1 MTVGLGKRWAP
12 AWLVR
17 GRTGRGDPAVAM
29 AFACVVL
36 LLIIGSFFSRN
47 FLSPAYLLQQL
58 EVASFLGVIAAGA
71 MVVILLG
78 HIDLSVP
85 WTLTVGAMTAT
96 AAAANLPFGNAAA
109 ILAAVLVG
117 TVVGLVNGLG
127 AAVLRVPSMIF
138 TLGVNAVLDGIVV
151 LYTGGFAPRNAA
163 TPFMNWI
170 AVGRPVLNIPN
181 AVFVWVLISIIVAF
195 LLRRTSFGRY
205 VYATGNSEATVYLS
219 GINTRAVLIAAFII
233 SGIGNCLAGV
243 MLAGY
248 SGQAYQSMGDPY
260 LLPAIAAVVLGGTNV
275 LGGRGSYLGTV
286 AGVLLITLLGSML
299 SVMQIAEAGRQIAYG
314 AAIVLMLLVYGRS
327 PKGREPGGSG

>member
-1 MTVGLGKRWAP
+1 MGQELGMTRHRAP
-12 AWLVR
+12 AWLAWR
-17 GRTGRGDPAVAM
+17 RRLRIDPPVLM
-29 AFACVVL
+29 AFACIAL
-36 LLIIGSFFSRN
+36 LLIVGSFFSRN

-58 EVASFLGVIAAGA
+58 QVASFLGVIAAGA

-96 AAAANLPFGNAAA
+96 AAANLPFGSVAAL
-109 ILAAVLVG
+109 LAAVLVG
-117 TVVGLVNGLG
+117 SLVGLVNGLG

-138 TLGVNAVLDGIVV
+138 TLGTNAVLNGMVV

-170 AVGRPVLNIPN
+170 AIGHPILNIPN
-181 AVFVWVLISIIVAF
+181 AVFAWILVSVIVAF
-195 LLRRTSFGRY
+195 MLRRTPFGRY
-205 VYATGNSEATVYLS
+205 VYAMGNSEGSVYLS
-219 GINTRAVLIAAFII
+219 GISTRSVLIAAFII
-233 SGIGNCLAGV
+233 SGIGNSLGGV
-243 MLAGY
+243 LLAGY
-248 SGQAYQSMGDPY
+248 AGQAYQSMGDAY

-314 AAIVLMLLVYGRS
+314 AAIVVMLLAYGRS
-327 PKGREPGGSG
+327 PKGRE